1 MGEGKTVQARILPT
15 RSGLVNPMGT
25 LDIQSVEK
33 EAGMVS
39 DKIVRGIKGRKETV
53 VCEHNV
59 AGHVDRF
66 STPSMIS
73 LMEQASYGSIQH
85 LLEPN
90 QISVGYEV
98 NIRHLAPSSKGARIV
113 ARSELTE
120 IERNRLTFNVEAYDG
135 ETKIG
140 EGVHR
145 RAIISSDAGKL

>member
-1 MGEGKTVQARILPT
+1 MLPT
-15 RSGLVNPMGT
+15 PSSLVSPMRT

-33 EAGMVS
+33 EADMVS

-59 AGHVDRF
+59 AAHVDRF
-66 STPSMIS
+66 NTPSMIS
-73 LMEQASYGSIQH
+73 LMEQSSHGSIQH

-98 NIRHLAPSSKGARIV
+98 NIRHLAPSSMGARII
-113 ARSELTE
+113 AYSELTE

-145 RAIISSDAGKL
+145 RAIINNDAGKL